1 MPVNTGNVLNLI
13 RMEPGYIGAFFR
25 NDEQGER
32 IITGQ
37 QKRRDGTNE
46 RPQDLGTLG
55 LWKAEVE
62 EGNFIVLSSTPSFD
76 PNVGTDNPG
85 VAEHY
90 KVLPNKYKGENGT
103 YVEGRGRIYFRM
115 GVTGKMPER
124 LLGMLK

>member
-1 MPVNTGNVLNLI
+1 MNLI
-13 RMEPGYIGAFFR
+13 RMEPSYIGAFFR

-90 KVLPNKYKGENGT
+90 KVLPNKYKE
-103 YVEGRGRIYFRM
+103 
-115 GVTGKMPER
+115 KME
-124 LLGMLK
+124 LMWKVGDVSISVWE

>member
-1 MPVNTGNVLNLI
+1 MPVNTGKRFEFN
-13 RMEPGYIGAFFR
+13 PYGTGYIGAFFR

-62 EGNFIVLSSTPSFD
+62 EGNFIVLSSTPALIRMSGLIIRESQSIIRCFLISIREKMELMWK
-76 PNVGTDNPG
+76 VGD
-85 VAEHY
+85 VSISVWE
-90 KVLPNKYKGENGT
+90 
-103 YVEGRGRIYFRM
+103 
-115 GVTGKMPER
+115 
-124 LLGMLK
+124 